1 MLAPALIILWLVFS
15 GEMLRRFLCAKNDQ
29 SANAFEERWR
39 VTRLLMT
46 ITVLTCGA
54 MLLAV
59 VSASIYTFVKTPD
72 ISEIPVFVKDQL
84 QKAENKLYY
93 FVWLSFIQSWFF
105 IGPALSILRWE
116 KFRLQPETIGKID
129 IHLFILIFDIFWT
142 AIGAN
147 FLYGT
152 ISYYAACL
160 QGDCSLH
167 WQSAGSGNILTNI
180 LMFLGF
186 IVFLKALSLILRGNG
201 LSSSLSLDEKVRITR
216 MMFLA
221 SSVFCGVMLMIVAAS
236 YVYVFQKAGPQ
247 KISGGLSIWIIFVQ
261 FWLFLGPFS
270 VLIRPGWLRRKTEEY
285 RGSQDQIKGGA
296 FVILLWTF
304 FAGLAC
310 YSTLLFY
317 GSCLNG
323 ECNIDLLKIVSHRH

>member
-1 MLAPALIILWLVFS
+1 MFAPALIILWLVIS
-15 GEMLRRFLCAKNDQ
+15 GEMLRRFLRAKKDQ

-59 VSASIYTFVKTPD
+59 VSASIYTFVKTPN

-84 QKAENKLYY
+84 QKTENKLYY
-93 FVWLSFIQSWFF
+93 FVWLSFIQSWLF

-129 IHLFILIFDIFWT
+129 IHLFILTFDIFWT

-186 IVFLKALSLILRGNG
+186 IAFLKVLSLILHDNRF
-201 LSSSLSLDEKVRITR
+201 SSSLSLDQKVRTARII
-216 MMFLA
+216 FLA
-221 SSVFCGVMLMIVAAS
+221 GSIFCGAMLLVVVAG
-236 YVYVFQKAGPQ
+236 YLYVFQKAGPQ
-247 KISGGLSIWIIFVQ
+247 NIPGGLSTCTIFVQ
-261 FWLFLGPFS
+261 FWLFFGPFLA
-270 VLIRPGWLRRKTEEY
+270 LIRPGWVRRKIEEY
-285 RGSQDQIKGGA
+285 RGSQDIIKGSAIGL
-296 FVILLWTF
+296 LLWMF

-317 GSCLNG
+317 DSCLNG
-323 ECNIDLLKIVSHRH
+323 ECNIDLLRTVSHRH